1 MPPVRTIRKQPVVAE
16 AWAMAADSSCCL
28 RHIIGTIPSPGIRL
42 FAGAWVTAPIIFP
55 FCKIE
60 LPLIVIRDKPI
71 CK

>member
-1 MPPVRTIRKQPVVAE
+1 
-16 AWAMAADSSCCL
+16 MAADSSCGL
-28 RHIIGTIPSPGIRL
+28 RHIIGAIPSPGIRL

-55 FCKIE
+55 FCKIG